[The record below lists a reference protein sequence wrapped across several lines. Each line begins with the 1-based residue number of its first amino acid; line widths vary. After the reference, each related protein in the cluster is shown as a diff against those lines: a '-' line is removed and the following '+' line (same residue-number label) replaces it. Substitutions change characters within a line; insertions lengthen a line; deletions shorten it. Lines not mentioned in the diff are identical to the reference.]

1 MATQVFTRTEQ
12 SSHNPKYWWL
22 QILLGIIFIFSALW
36 FLDTPI
42 ETYLS
47 LTFVF
52 SFLMLFTGLV
62 EVINALSIRK
72 ASSKFSLKLTGA
84 FIDLVF
90 GLILLLHEWITLEL
104 LPILLGIWLIFRSFQ
119 LFFFYSELKKRS
131 NESNWWTFVAALFT
145 LLFAITIMVNPFFG
159 ELTLIYTVSFSFFI
173 MGLYRVTLGYTLYQ
187 TRNEL

>member
-1 MATQVFTRTEQ
+1 MATQVYTSTEQ
-12 SSHNPKYWWL
+12 SFHNPKFWWL

-52 SFLMLFTGLV
+52 SFLMLFTGLL
-62 EVINALSIRK
+62 EVINALTIRNV
-72 ASSKFSLKLTGA
+72 SSKFSLKLTGA

-90 GLILLLHEWITLEL
+90 GVFLIGYEKVTLEL
-104 LPILLGIWLIFRSFQ
+104 LPVLLGIWLVFRSFQ

-131 NESNWWTFVAALFT
+131 RENKWWTLAAAIFT
-145 LLFAITIMVNPFFG
+145 LLFAMAIIVHPFFG
-159 ELTLIYTVSFSFFI
+159 ELTLIYAVSFSFFI
-173 MGLYRVTLGYTLYQ
+173 MGLYRVTLGYKLYQ
-187 TRNEL
+187 EGD